1 MARKARKLDDGEIA
15 QVEALAAYLS
25 QEQIADYFGI
35 GRTTWYAILDRQP
48 EVAEHYK
55 KGKAKA
61 IVAIAQGLIQQ
72 ARGGDK
78 VAQMFYLKTQAGW
91 CETSKL
97 DHTSSDG
104 SLSFVSAL
112 QAVDAA
118 AKARAKDE

>member
-1 MARKARKLDDGEIA
+1 MARKPKTLTDEERA

-25 QEQIADYFGI
+25 QDQIADYFGI

-91 CETSKL
+91 RETQGH

-104 SLSFVSAL
+104 SMTPSVIERVIVRPES
-112 QAVDAA
+112 
-118 AKARAKDE
+118 KADE